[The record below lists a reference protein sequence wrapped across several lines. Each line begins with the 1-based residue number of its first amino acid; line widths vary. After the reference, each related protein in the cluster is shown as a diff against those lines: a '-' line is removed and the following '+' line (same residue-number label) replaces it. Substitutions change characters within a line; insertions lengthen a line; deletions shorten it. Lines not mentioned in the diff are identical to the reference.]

1 MAEVFEHFVVSV
13 NERLSA
19 TDESAVRAVETV
31 LLRWRQLLI
40 APSGPPGRNRLAEIL
55 SEPLAVS
62 DVVHASEVPRIEF
75 WVGPFGARH
84 DMRCGSMAV
93 EVTTTR
99 SRTGHRV
106 TTIRGADQLLAP
118 EQGVFEQLGVRVR
131 KNDLGSRPTQR
142 AAPQCTLVDVLD
154 GDLIHEGD
162 GRDRGV
168 VPVIVGKPD
177 STVERECFPIRPVSN
192 RGPTG

>member
-1 MAEVFEHFVVSV
+1 MAEVFDHFVVSV

-93 EVTTTR
+93 EVSTTR

-154 GDLIHEGD
+154 GDLIHEGN
-162 GRDRGV
+162 GRDQAV
-168 VPVIVGKPD
+168 VL
-177 STVERECFPIRPVSN
+177 
-192 RGPTG
+192 